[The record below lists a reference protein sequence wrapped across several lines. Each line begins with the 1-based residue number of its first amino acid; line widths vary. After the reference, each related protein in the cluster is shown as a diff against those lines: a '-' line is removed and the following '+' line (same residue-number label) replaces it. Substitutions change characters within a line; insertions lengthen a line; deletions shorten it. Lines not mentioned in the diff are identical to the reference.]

1 MTSADQVTA
10 NRSEPLAA
18 ITSRQQEI
26 LIGMAK
32 GLSYRQIAA
41 RMFLSDRTVEREA
54 ARIAKT
60 LGAQSQV
67 AAGALAYAY
76 GLLSMED
83 CRP

>member
-1 MTSADQVTA
+1 MTGVDQEIA
-10 NRSEPLAA
+10 NESELLAS
-18 ITSRQQEI
+18 ITSRQKQI

-41 RMFLSDRTVEREA
+41 RMFLSVRTVEREA
-54 ARIAKT
+54 ARVAKI
-60 LGAQSQV
+60 LGARSQV